1 MGQGQLF
8 ALTIEQL
15 NSLLACRRGQ
25 EVMEWVNNIE
35 ETLQPPY
42 CEFLFKEWPLVQ
54 SCLSDGT
61 CNPKG
66 GSYPLNH
73 CILGGQHLLPP
84 NDGYMAVLIKPS
96 EVTDIDEALA
106 MRDRRWFRE
115 RFRAFFPTEERISE
129 IALDQL
135 CDLFEAIKAFY
146 HNAAKN
152 GWAILFTTDE
162 TLDAIYKA

>member
-8 ALTIEQL
+8 ALTTEQMH
-15 NSLLACRRGQ
+15 SLLACRDDGQ
-25 EVMEWVNNIE
+25 VLDLVTNIE

-42 CEFLFKEWPLVQ
+42 REFLFKEWPLVQ

-66 GSYPLNH
+66 GSYPLNR

-96 EVTDIDEALA
+96 EVVDIDEALA
-106 MRDRRWFRE
+106 TRDRSWFRKQ
-115 RFRAFFPTEERISE
+115 FRIFFPSDEKISE

-135 CDLFEAIKAFY
+135 CDLFDAIKAFY
-146 HNAAKN
+146 HRSAKN

-162 TLDAIYKA
+162 TLDVIYKA